1 MGRLGKLLV
10 FFALALALVTGGAY
24 GESLKSLQERM
35 DEVQARLDRATA
47 RVEALRNEAGH
58 IDIRLRRSRARRAQ
72 LQTRHEVLER
82 KAVARAVDLYRS
94 GQTDMLE
101 VFLGSSSISELAD
114 GAMMLS
120 RVAEHEDEV
129 FTALVRSDQ
138 ELAALNLA
146 LEADRARLRRTADSV
161 EEESQE
167 LQDTFSELSSEYDA
181 LKRRLEAAAR
191 RAAQAEAQ
199 AEAASSSTAS
209 SSSAPEAP
217 VAPAPTVPSG
227 GMACPVGGAVSFID
241 SWGDPRSG
249 HTHQG
254 VDMMAGYG
262 TPVMA
267 ITSGVVTLS
276 SYGSSSGNWIIL
288 SGSDGNAY
296 WYMHN
301 DQNLVSSG
309 SVSSG
314 QQIATVG
321 DTGNAAGTPHLH
333 FEYHPGG
340 GAAVNPYPLVASLC

>member
-1 MGRLGKLLV
+1 MYKRQI
-10 FFALALALVTGGAY
+10 
-24 GESLKSLQERM
+24 ESLR
-35 DEVQARLDRATA
+35 DD
-47 RVEALRNEAGH
+47 AGH
-58 IDIRLRRSRARRAQ
+58 IDVRLRHSRARRAQ
-72 LQTRHEVLER
+72 LQTRHDVLER
-82 KAVARAVDLYRS
+82 KAVARAVTLYQS
-94 GQTDMLE
+94 GQADMLE

-120 RVAEHEDEV
+120 RVAEHEDGV

-138 ELAALNLA
+138 ELAALNRS
-146 LEADRARLRRTADSV
+146 LEADRTRMRRTARRIEASS
-161 EEESQE
+161 EE
-167 LQDTFSELSSEYDA
+167 LQNTFSELSDEYDA
-181 LKRRLEAAAR
+181 LKARLEAAAR
-191 RAAQAEAQ
+191 RAAQAES
-199 AEAASSSTAS
+199 ASVATSRV
-209 SSSAPEAP
+209 APTAP
-217 VAPAPTVPSG
+217 VAPSG
-227 GMACPVGGAVSFID
+227 GMACPVGGAVSFVD

-254 VDMMAGYG
+254 VDMMAAYG

-267 ITSGVVTLS
+267 ITSGVITLS

-309 SVSSG
+309 SVAAG
-314 QQIATVG
+314 QQIATLG

>member
-1 MGRLGKLLV
+1 MLSL
-10 FFALALALVTGGAY
+10 ALALATSGGAH

-35 DEVQARLDRATA
+35 DEVQDRLDRATE
-47 RVEALRNEAGH
+47 RVESLRDEAGR
-58 IDIRLRRSRARRAQ
+58 IDIRLRRSRARRTQ
-72 LQTRHEVLER
+72 LQARHDVLER
-82 KAVARAVDLYRS
+82 KAAARAVTLYQS

-120 RVAEHEDEV
+120 LVAEQEDEV
-129 FTALVRSDQ
+129 FTAVVRSDQ
-138 ELAALNLA
+138 ELAALNRA
-146 LEADRARLRRTADSV
+146 LETDRARLRRTAESL
-161 EEESQE
+161 EEESGE

-191 RAAQAEAQ
+191 RAAQAEA
-199 AEAASSSTAS
+199 E
-209 SSSAPEAP
+209 SSASTTSAPPPAAP
-217 VAPAPTVPSG
+217 VAAAPVAAAPAAPSG

-241 SWGDPRSG
+241 SWGDPRAG

-301 DQNLVSSG
+301 EQNLVSSG
-309 SVSSG
+309 SVAAG

-321 DTGNAAGTPHLH
+321 DTGNAAGTPHVH

-340 GAAVNPYPLVASLC
+340 GAAVNPYPLVASIC

>member
-1 MGRLGKLLV
+1 VGRLAKLLV
-10 FFALALALVTGGAY
+10 FLALALALVTGGGAQ
-24 GESLKSLQERM
+24 GDSLKSLQERM
-35 DEVQARLDRATA
+35 DQVQARLDRATA

-58 IDIRLRRSRARRAQ
+58 IDVRLRRSRARRAQ

-82 KAVARAVDLYRS
+82 KAVARAVDLYQS

-101 VFLGSSSISELAD
+101 VFLGSGSISELAD

-129 FTALVRSDQ
+129 FIALVRSDQ

-146 LEADRARLRRTADSV
+146 LEADRARLRRTAESV
-161 EEESQE
+161 EEESKE

-181 LKRRLEAAAR
+181 LKHRLEAAAR
-191 RAAQAEAQ
+191 RAAQAEA
-199 AEAASSSTAS
+199 AS
-209 SSSAPEAP
+209 SSSSSGLALVAPSAP
-217 VAPAPTVPSG
+217 VAPSG

-309 SVSSG
+309 SVSAG

>member
-1 MGRLGKLLV
+1 VGRLGKLLV
-10 FFALALALVTGGAY
+10 FLALALALVTGGGAQ

-58 IDIRLRRSRARRAQ
+58 IDDRLRRSRARRVQ

-101 VFLGSSSISELAD
+101 IFLGSSNISELAD

-146 LEADRARLRRTADSV
+146 LEADRARLRRTAQSV
-161 EEESQE
+161 EASSKE

-191 RAAQAEAQ
+191 RAAQAEA
-199 AEAASSSTAS
+199 AS
-209 SSSAPEAP
+209 SSSASSGLAP
-217 VAPAPTVPSG
+217 VAPTAPVAPSG

-309 SVSSG
+309 SVSAG

>member
-1 MGRLGKLLV
+1 
-10 FFALALALVTGGAY
+10 
-24 GESLKSLQERM
+24 M

-47 RVEALRNEAGH
+47 RVESLRNEAGR
-58 IDIRLRRSRARRAQ
+58 IAVRLRQSRERRTQ
-72 LQTRHEVLER
+72 LQARHEVLER
-82 KAVARAVDLYRS
+82 KAAARAVTLYQS

-101 VFLGSSSISELAD
+101 VFLGSSNISELAE

-120 RVAEHEDEV
+120 RVAEREDEV
-129 FTALVRSDQ
+129 FTALVRSGQ

-146 LEADRARLRRTADSV
+146 LEADRVRLRRTAAVV
-161 EEESQE
+161 EEESRV

-199 AEAASSSTAS
+199 AEAEAEAASAAPTAS
-209 SSSAPEAP
+209 APTASAPTPPSAP
-217 VAPAPTVPSG
+217 VAPSG

-241 SWGDPRSG
+241 SWGDPRAG

-267 ITSGVVTLS
+267 ITSGVVTLA
-276 SYGSSSGNWIIL
+276 SYGSSAGNWIIL

-309 SVSSG
+309 SAVQAG

>member
-1 MGRLGKLLV
+1 VGRLAKLLV
-10 FFALALALVTGGAY
+10 FLALALALVTGGGAQ

-35 DEVQARLDRATA
+35 DEVQGRLDRATA
-47 RVEALRNEAGH
+47 RVEVLRDEAGH
-58 IDIRLRRSRARRAQ
+58 IDVRLRRSRARRVQ
-72 LQTRHEVLER
+72 LQDRHEVLER

-129 FTALVRSDQ
+129 FTAMARSDQ
-138 ELAALNLA
+138 ELAALNRA
-146 LEADRARLRRTADSV
+146 LEADRARMRRTAERIEASSD
-161 EEESQE
+161 E
-167 LQDTFSELSSEYDA
+167 LQDTFSELSEEYDA
-181 LKRRLEAAAR
+181 LKARLEAAAR
-191 RAAQAEAQ
+191 RAAQAEA
-199 AEAASSSTAS
+199 ASTSTAS
-209 SSSAPEAP
+209 SPVPVVSAA
-217 VAPAPTVPSG
+217 TVPSG
-227 GMACPVGGAVSFID
+227 GMTCPVGGAVSFID

-262 TPVMA
+262 TPLLA
-267 ITSGVVTLS
+267 ITSGVITLS

-288 SGSDGNAY
+288 SGSDGNSY

-301 DQNLVSSG
+301 EQNLVSSG
-309 SVSSG
+309 SVSTG
-314 QQIATVG
+314 QQIATLG

>member
-1 MGRLGKLLV
+1 MGRPVKLLV
-10 FFALALALVTGGAY
+10 FLALALALVTGGGAQ

-58 IDIRLRRSRARRAQ
+58 IDVRLRRSRARRAQ

-94 GQTDMLE
+94 GQTGMLE

-129 FTALVRSDQ
+129 FIALVRSDQ

-146 LEADRARLRRTADSV
+146 LEADRVQLRRTAESV
-161 EEESQE
+161 EEESKE

-181 LKRRLEAAAR
+181 LKHRLEVAAR
-191 RAAQAEAQ
+191 RAAQAEA
-199 AEAASSSTAS
+199 ASSSDAS
-209 SSSAPEAP
+209 SGLAPVVPSAP
-217 VAPAPTVPSG
+217 VAPSG

-309 SVSSG
+309 SVSAG

-340 GAAVNPYPLVASLC
+340 GAAVNPYPLVASIC

>member
-1 MGRLGKLLV
+1 MGRLGKLLILLSL
-10 FFALALALVTGGAY
+10 ALALATGGGAH

-35 DEVQARLDRATA
+35 DEVQDRLDRATE
-47 RVEALRNEAGH
+47 RVESLRDEAGR
-58 IDIRLRRSRARRAQ
+58 IDIRLRRSRARRTQ
-72 LQTRHEVLER
+72 LQARHDVLER
-82 KAVARAVDLYRS
+82 KAAARAVTLYQS

-120 RVAEHEDEV
+120 LVAEQEDEV
-129 FTALVRSDQ
+129 FTAVVRSDQ
-138 ELAALNLA
+138 ELAALNRA
-146 LEADRARLRRTADSV
+146 LETDRARLSRTAESL
-161 EEESQE
+161 EEESDE

-191 RAAQAEAQ
+191 RAAQAEA
-199 AEAASSSTAS
+199 E
-209 SSSAPEAP
+209 SSASTTPAPSPAAP
-217 VAPAPTVPSG
+217 VAAAPAAPSG

-241 SWGDPRSG
+241 SWGDPRAG

-301 DQNLVSSG
+301 EQNLVSSG
-309 SVSSG
+309 SVAAG

-321 DTGNAAGTPHLH
+321 DTGNAAGTPHVH

>member
-1 MGRLGKLLV
+1 MGRLAKLLV
-10 FFALALALVTGGAY
+10 FLALALALVTGGGVR

-47 RVEALRNEAGH
+47 RVEVLRDEAGH
-58 IDIRLRRSRARRAQ
+58 IDVRLRRSRARRVQ
-72 LQTRHEVLER
+72 LQDRHEALER
-82 KAVARAVDLYRS
+82 EAVARAVDLYRS

-101 VFLGSSSISELAD
+101 VFLGSSDISELAD

-129 FTALVRSDQ
+129 FTAVVRSDQ
-138 ELAALNLA
+138 ELAALNRA
-146 LEADRARLRRTADSV
+146 LEADRARMRRTAERIKASS
-161 EEESQE
+161 EE
-167 LQDTFSELSSEYDA
+167 LQDTFSELSEEYDA
-181 LKRRLEAAAR
+181 LKARLEAAAR
-191 RAAQAEAQ
+191 RAAQAEA
-199 AEAASSSTAS
+199 ASTSTAS
-209 SSSAPEAP
+209 SP
-217 VAPAPTVPSG
+217 VASPVPVVSAPTVPSG
-227 GMACPVGGAVSFID
+227 GMTCPVGGAVSFID

-267 ITSGVVTLS
+267 ITSGVITLS

-309 SVSSG
+309 SSVSTG

-321 DTGNAAGTPHLH
+321 DTGNAAGTPHVH

>member
-10 FFALALALVTGGAY
+10 FLALALALVTGGGAQ

-58 IDIRLRRSRARRAQ
+58 IDDRLRRSRARRVQ

-101 VFLGSSSISELAD
+101 IFLGSSNISELAD

-146 LEADRARLRRTADSV
+146 LEADRARLRRTAQSV
-161 EEESQE
+161 EASSKE

-191 RAAQAEAQ
+191 RAAQAEA
-199 AEAASSSTAS
+199 AS
-209 SSSAPEAP
+209 SSSASSGLAP
-217 VAPAPTVPSG
+217 VAPTAPVAPSG

-309 SVSSG
+309 SVSAG